1 MNGDFGTVLVNY
13 LNKALIAAA
22 LLTGCS
28 YSMADSKLAEKQWLE
43 QFDYCESLSRQNK
56 APFPKSEWFQSLS
69 FEDKKSVVG
78 YIANYNDRQCMKEQ
92 TAKFKK
98 VLEEENNQKLLQFY
112 SIDLT
117 PLDEIADDRM
127 DGIDR
132 KKLMALQQQFSAP
145 FNLRFIIEEQNLY
158 PPK

>member
-1 MNGDFGTVLVNY
+1 
-13 LNKALIAAA
+13 
-22 LLTGCS
+22 
-28 YSMADSKLAEKQWLE
+28 
-43 QFDYCESLSRQNK
+43 
-56 APFPKSEWFQSLS
+56 
-69 FEDKKSVVG
+69 
-78 YIANYNDRQCMKEQ
+78 MKEQ
-92 TAKFKK
+92 KAKLKK
-98 VLEEENNQKLLQFY
+98 VIEEEKNQKLLQFY

-117 PLDEIADDRM
+117 PLYEIADDRM